1 MAYLEALILGLIQG
15 LTEFLPV
22 SSSGHLVLIQQ
33 LGMGEKSLVFNLM
46 LHVATLF
53 AVCLVY
59 RKKLLYLIKNPKS
72 KELRFL
78 LLATLPTI
86 VIALLMRLY
95 VDIMSERI
103 LPFGFMVTTVFLIFG
118 SLNWKKQK
126 QMDYSTALL
135 TGVAQG
141 LAVIGG
147 ISRSGSTI
155 CTQIIMGQDKEQAG
169 DFAFLLSI
177 PIILGSAVVELVAF
191 KGFER
196 VDVGPLILGMIAAF
210 LSGAL
215 AIKLFLRALKSRK
228 LLPFA
233 AYTFILSI
241 VSFVLFF

>member
-1 MAYLEALILGLIQG
+1 MSLKVNGKHIMMSFIIG
-15 LTEFLPV
+15 FL
-22 SSSGHLVLIQQ
+22 
-33 LGMGEKSLVFNLM
+33 
-46 LHVATLF
+46 
-53 AVCLVY
+53 
-59 RKKLLYLIKNPKS
+59 
-72 KELRFL
+72 
-78 LLATLPTI
+78 
-86 VIALLMRLY
+86 
-95 VDIMSERI
+95 
-103 LPFGFMVTTVFLIFG
+103 VT
-118 SLNWKKQK
+118 WKKQK